1 MAPPPP
7 PYEPPPFLLAHVS
20 GGGGMSKKMEK
31 KLWKEAEREAQAIAY
46 QERVASGY
54 GINLRTPRMVS
65 LGTARTAIV
74 AGLGEGAGGLGDGA
88 GGMGKLMYE

>member
-1 MAPPPP
+1 
-7 PYEPPPFLLAHVS
+7 
-20 GGGGMSKKMEK
+20 
-31 KLWKEAEREAQAIAY
+31 
-46 QERVASGY
+46 
-54 GINLRTPRMVS
+54 MVS